1 MTALAIG
8 STAPDFTAETTQ
20 GTISFHDWIGDSYAI
35 LFSHPKD
42 FTPVCTTELGEVARL
57 KDEFAKRNTK
67 VIGLSVDKIGDHQ
80 GWMQDIK
87 DVTGQQVN
95 FPIIGDYELK
105 VSKLYNMLPAEE
117 TETEGRT
124 AATNAT
130 VRTVYIV
137 GPDKKIK
144 AMLIYPMSS
153 GRNFGEILRLL
164 DSIQLTAKH
173 SVATPVNWQQGDEC
187 IIVPSLSDEQAKE
200 KFPGGWK
207 TVKPYL
213 RTVPQPAD

>member
-8 STAPDFTAETTQ
+8 STAPDFTAETTR
-20 GTISFHDWIGDSYAI
+20 GRINFHDWIGDSWAI

-57 KDEFAKRNTK
+57 MPEFDKRNTK
-67 VIGLSVDKIGDHQ
+67 VIGLSVDKVGDHE
-80 GWMQDIK
+80 GWVKDIK
-87 DVTGQQVN
+87 DVTGQDVT
-95 FPIIGDYELK
+95 FPMIGDYDLN

-124 AATNAT
+124 AASNAT
-130 VRTVYIV
+130 VRTVFII
-137 GPDKKIK
+137 GPDKKIR
-144 AMLIYPMSS
+144 AMFSYPMSS
-153 GRNFGEILRLL
+153 GRNFDEILRLL
-164 DSIQLTAKH
+164 DSVQLTERH
-173 SVATPVNWQQGDEC
+173 SVATPVNWRPGEEC
-187 IIVPSLSDEQAKE
+187 IIPPSISDEAAKE

-213 RTVPQPAD
+213 RTVPQPVD